1 MSNNNTKD
9 WNRMIIQVDS
19 KSTGLGVVIC
29 ALAYVGYKAWKR
41 HDKLLKKFADA
52 GDKNNSYIIEE
63 CNKRFEG
70 HTDTINQLID
80 SYNDLN
86 RKVEELQHKE

>member
-1 MSNNNTKD
+1 MSNNTKD

-41 HDKLLKKFADA
+41 HDKLLKKFAET
-52 GDKNNSYIIEE
+52 GDNANRYITDE
-63 CNKRFEG
+63 CNKRFEEQTG
-70 HTDTINQLID
+70 TINKLID